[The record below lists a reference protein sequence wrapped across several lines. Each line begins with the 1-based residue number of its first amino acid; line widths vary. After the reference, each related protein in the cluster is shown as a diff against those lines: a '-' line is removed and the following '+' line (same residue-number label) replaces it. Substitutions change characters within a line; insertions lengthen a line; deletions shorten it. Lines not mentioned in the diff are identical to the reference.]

1 MKKIL
6 VGGKFT
12 VASGYYS
19 PVKYFLTSYR
29 ALSDGRSGIRHL
41 EQYLNSSKLVLSDWM
56 VAWIGT
62 CTLLRTSIELFKE
75 DARNPDIDRKIR
87 DQINS
92 EWKFIKANQE
102 DHSIFWQFLRKERN
116 NIIHEYKWAVQ
127 EVWMERDG
135 TTRVPTPLL
144 DIKPEDASSILVMKN
159 GRYKNRNSLDL
170 LKESAEW
177 VEERIYS
184 AIRRAG
190 FDPDEE
196 RDQRTFEER
205 RPPVELPAL
214 KAALLGKSIK

>member
-1 MKKIL
+1 MT
-6 VGGKFT
+6 VHFGFT
-12 VASGYYS
+12 SDNYYP

-56 VAWIGT
+56 IAWIGT
-62 CTLLRTSIELFKE
+62 CTLLRTSIDLFKV
-75 DARNPDIDRKIR
+75 DANSCINLKIR
-87 DQINS
+87 EQIRS
-92 EWKFIKANQE
+92 EWELIKENE
-102 DHSIFWQFLRKERN
+102 KDHPIFWQFLKEERN

-127 EVWMERDG
+127 EVWMEQDG

-144 DIKPEDASSILVMKN
+144 DIKPEDASSILIMKN
-159 GRYKNRNSLDL
+159 GPYKNRNSLDL

-184 AIRRAG
+184 AIRRAE
-190 FDPDEE
+190 FDPDEK
-196 RDQRTFEER
+196 RHQKTFKEP
-205 RPPVELPAL
+205 PPVDLPVL